1 MHRDSAKELH
11 VSTLS
16 DPARGLTVRYSP
28 GGDAE
33 EVPPTHRFR
42 TLRGVRR
49 GIRGQSNFF
58 VYFFFIAL
66 ALVGAVALDA
76 TLADWC
82 VLTLCVSGAL
92 AAEMFRCAI
101 AAVASPLVDQ
111 DPRCAEGVEIAGA
124 AVLIA
129 VLTACAVATVVF
141 AHRFGVLVGWWG

>member
-1 MHRDSAKELH
+1 M
-11 VSTLS
+11 STLTS
-16 DPARGLTVRYSP
+16 ETRGLTTPYTQSSGTEDP
-28 GGDAE
+28 A
-33 EVPPTHRFR
+33 PSHRFR

-58 VYFFFIAL
+58 VYFFFIAI
-66 ALVGAVALDA
+66 AIVGAVALDA
-76 TLADWC
+76 TLIDWC
-82 VLTLCVSGAL
+82 LLALCVSGAL

-129 VLTACAVATVVF
+129 VITACSIAAIVF
-141 AHRFGVLVGWWG
+141 AHRFAVLVGWWN

>member
-1 MHRDSAKELH
+1 M
-11 VSTLS
+11 STLTGET
-16 DPARGLTVRYSP
+16 RGLTAPYTQST
-28 GGDAE
+28 GADE
-33 EVPPTHRFR
+33 PPPIHRFR

-76 TLADWC
+76 TLVDWC
-82 VLTLCVSGAL
+82 LLALCVSGAL

-129 VLTACAVATVVF
+129 VLTSCSIAAVVF

>member
-1 MHRDSAKELH
+1 MSTFTGESRNLPGSYRHDSG
-11 VSTLS
+11 S
-16 DPARGLTVRYSP
+16 
-28 GGDAE
+28 GDE
-33 EVPPTHRFR
+33 RPPRRFSH

-58 VYFFFIAL
+58 VYFFFAAL

-82 VLTLCVSGAL
+82 LLALCIAGAL
-92 AAEMFRCAI
+92 TAEMFRSAI
-101 AAVASPLVDQ
+101 AAVATPWVDQ

-129 VLTACAVATVVF
+129 VLTASSIAAVVF